1 MKETTL
7 KKTKKGFF
15 ATAWK
20 YRMLLVMMLPAVLYV
35 ILFNY
40 LPMLGIVLSFKKF
53 NYRDGIFGS
62 PWNGLDNFKF
72 LVASHKLGSLTRNTL
87 LYNLV
92 FIITGIFFQVT
103 FAIMLSE
110 ITKKIFKKL
119 TQTLMFL
126 PYFVS
131 WVVVAA
137 LVQALFGYE
146 SGAVNSIIEFFGGK
160 RIDIYSTTGVWPFL
174 LTGFK
179 LWKETG
185 YGTIVYLA
193 SISGIDTAMYEAAKI
208 DGATTLQR
216 IFKIT
221 LPTIRPTII
230 IMSLL
235 AIGQIFRGDF
245 GLFYQLVGNNARVLE
260 VADILDLYTFRAL
273 LTSSDVGMSAASGLY
288 QSVLCFITI
297 MISNGIIKKIEPD
310 YSLF

>member
-1 MKETTL
+1 MKETTMR
-7 KKTKKGFF
+7 KTKKGFF
-15 ATAWK
+15 KTAWK
-20 YRMLLVMMLPAVLYV
+20 YRMLLLMMLPAILYV

-53 NYRDGIFGS
+53 NYADGIFKS

-72 LVASHKLGSLTRNTL
+72 LIASHKLWPLTRNTL

-110 ITKKIFKKL
+110 ITKKVFKKVS
-119 TQTLMFL
+119 QTLMFL

-137 LVQALFGYE
+137 LVQALFSYE
-146 SGAVNSIIEFFGGK
+146 SGAVNSVIQSFGGK
-160 RIDIYSTTGVWPFL
+160 KIDIYSTTGIWPFL

-179 LWKETG
+179 IWKETG
-185 YGTIVYLA
+185 YGMIVYLA
-193 SISGIDTAMYEAAKI
+193 SITGIDTSMYEAAEI

-221 LPTIRPTII
+221 LPTIKPTII

-273 LTSSDVGMSAASGLY
+273 MTSSDVGMSAASGFY

-297 MISNGIIKKIEPD
+297 MAANGVIKKIEPD